1 MDLYTIQPP
10 ITIPHQNFDLGG
22 TTNSQYNVRPVGKWE
37 RFDVVPLGRW
47 KAYESYETNKIS
59 WMMFETA
66 QIEVTFSIKKETH
79 IIQMSYI
86 QTKRHQNQ
94 SLKAEKFGRQVT
106 SPGSWV
112 LIPKV
117 LCSHRVVLT
126 QSSLHLGEVDVVGL
140 YISMILKTL
149 DSHRWNKRTSQNTSS
164 QIRITMRSTKRSTGC
179 HGFLLRD
186 LQPPLTC
193 ETLEV
198 STSNMTGLGEEDERR
213 SAHHLDILGLKLSKF
228 TENTS
233 FKG

>member
-22 TTNSQYNVRPVGKWE
+22 TTNSQCNVRPVGKWE

-47 KAYESYETNKIS
+47 KAYESYESNKIS

-66 QIEVTFSIKKETH
+66 QIEVTFSIKKKTH

-86 QTKRHQNQ
+86 QTKKHQNQ
-94 SLKAEKFGRQVT
+94 PLKAEKFGRQVT

-126 QSSLHLGEVDVVGL
+126 QSSLHLGEVDVVGCIHQWFWKPL
-140 YISMILKTL
+140 TL
-149 DSHRWNKRTSQNTSS
+149 TGETKEQQNTSS
-164 QIRITMRSTKRSTGC
+164 QIRITMRSMPWVLVEGSSTT
-179 HGFLLRD
+179 LD
-186 LQPPLTC
+186 LWNI
-193 ETLEV
+193 